1 MGTLPPIPQHARFG
15 SDQLRSLHAFC
26 WCGHGNYSMLPFGKS
41 QYLNLLANLAQAFPV
56 LCRIL
61 TELKLLQTPVGVI
74 VLSAGVGNDVVGW
87 ILLALCVALVN
98 AGSGLTALWVLLVC
112 FGYTVFLFLVV
123 KPAFTMLLR
132 RTGSLDKGPSQG
144 MVATTLL
151 MALAS
156 AFFTGIIG
164 VHPIFGA
171 FLIGLICPHEGGFAV
186 KITEKVEDLV
196 SAILLPLYFALSGLS
211 TNLGLLNSGITW
223 GYVVGVISVAFFAKV
238 SGGTIAARLNGRV
251 WRESFT
257 IGCLM
262 SCKGLVELIV
272 LNIGLQAKILSPTT
286 FTIFVVMALVTTF
299 ATTPLVASLYP
310 RWYQIKLEAWKRGEV
325 DWDDNST
332 TNNDYSGDNFSKS
345 VEGSFVS
352 VPKTTEIS
360 KLVAYLRLDSM
371 PGVMTIISLLAQ
383 NENMPVSARIHP
395 SRQQTNAKVTSSTQ
409 VSGKRPVQVT
419 GIRLV
424 ELTDRDSSVMK
435 VAEEDSLTARDPIV
449 NTFRT
454 FGKLN
459 HMSVNGAVVVA
470 PEATFAS
477 SLKEKATEASADLV
491 LVPWSGSGSMVDL
504 TSGEPESDVA
514 RFANSNYSSF
524 VSSTM
529 TYNTYNIAIFVD
541 RSFGQLPQDSSRP
554 RDRTVSAASIYDT
567 LAQPT
572 MPSADQGHHIF
583 LPFFGSADD
592 KVALRFVL
600 QLAQNSAVTA
610 TIVHFEL
617 AENDPL
623 RETASHPIAEDAK
636 TSFNTTT
643 KSLELLRGEGAF
655 FQTMRDSLP
664 ASAASRVVFET
675 CTTSDPIE
683 GTLARASTEVGRNPM
698 NSRDL
703 VVLGRNWELSSRLT
717 SGTSLFSPTLGS
729 EAQRALG
736 VLADGVVKNGL
747 DASLIVIKAGGK

>member
-1 MGTLPPIPQHARFG
+1 M
-15 SDQLRSLHAFC
+15 
-26 WCGHGNYSMLPFGKS
+26 
-41 QYLNLLANLAQAFPV
+41 

-74 VLSAGVGNDVVGW
+74 VLAAGVGNDVVGW

-112 FGYTVFLFLVV
+112 FGYTVFLFLAV
-123 KPAFTMLLR
+123 KPAFLMLLKK
-132 RTGSLDKGPSQG
+132 TGSLEKGPSQG

-171 FLIGLICPHEGGFAV
+171 FLVGLIIPHEGGFAV

-196 SAILLPLYFALSGLS
+196 SAIFLPLYFALSGLS

-223 GYVVGVISVAFFAKV
+223 GYVIGVISVAFFAKV
-238 SGGTIAARLNGRV
+238 TGGTLAARLNGRV

-299 ATTPLVASLYP
+299 ATTPLVAALYP
-310 RWYQIKLEAWKRGEV
+310 RWYQIKLEAWKRGEIE
-325 DWDDNST
+325 WDDNS
-332 TNNDYSGDNFSKS
+332 NNTDFIGDNYGKS
-345 VEGSFVS
+345 DEGSFVS
-352 VPKTTEIS
+352 IS
-360 KLVAYLRLDSM
+360 KASSEIAKVVAYLRLDSM
-371 PGVMTIISLLAQ
+371 PGVLTVISLLAR
-383 NENMPVSARIHP
+383 NENMPASTRIHP
-395 SRQQTNAKVTSSTQ
+395 SKQSNIKDSSSTQ

-419 GIRLV
+419 GVRLV

-459 HMSVNGAVVVA
+459 HMAVNGAVVVS

-491 LVPWSGSGSMVDL
+491 LIPWSGSGSMVDL
-504 TSGEPESDVA
+504 STGEPENDAA

-524 VSSTM
+524 VSSAM
-529 TYNTYNIAIFVD
+529 AYNTCNVAVFVD
-541 RSFGQLPQDSSRP
+541 RSFGQLPQDTRPP
-554 RDRTVSAASIYDT
+554 RDRTVSGASIHDT
-567 LAQPT
+567 LGHPT

-583 LPFFGSADD
+583 LPFFGSPDD
-592 KVALRFVL
+592 KVALRLVL
-600 QLAQNSAVTA
+600 QLAQNQTVTA

-617 AENDPL
+617 SGNDQL
-623 RETASHPIAEDAK
+623 RETLSHPMPEDTK

-643 KSLELLRGEGAF
+643 HSLELLRGEGAF

-664 ASAASRVVFET
+664 ASAASRVLFET
-675 CTTSDPIE
+675 CSTSDPIE
-683 GTLARASTEVGRNPM
+683 GSLARASTELGRNPR
-698 NSRDL
+698 NTRDL
-703 VVLGRNWELSSRLT
+703 IVLGRNWELSSRLT
-717 SGTSLFSPTLGS
+717 QGVNLLSPALGS
-729 EAQRALG
+729 EAQRCLG
-736 VLADGVVKNGL
+736 VLADSVVKNNL
-747 DASLIVIKAGGK
+747 DASLLVIKAGGK